1 MAKFAKPDDDDIVPP
16 VERVAPKAEAK
27 VAAVSPP
34 PAPPPQVTMV
44 DVVNTTAATQ
54 QTTQM
59 QMQTAQVQA
68 QAQVGTAEVALD
80 KEVFEQQAKKEDEHW
95 MKAYWR
101 PAMGWLYMIM
111 CFCDFVAFPI
121 ISIFIPIITK
131 MPYIAW
137 QSLTLSNGGLIHLSF
152 GAILG
157 VTAYGRTQ
165 EKVQSKQ

>member
-1 MAKFAKPDDDDIVPP
+1 MAKFTKAIDENDMVPP
-16 VERVAPKAEAK
+16 VERVAPKAMMAELAK
-27 VAAVSPP
+27 ITPPSVSVVQPPVTLPPVAPVAAPEVSFTIQEPS
-34 PAPPPQVTMV
+34 
-44 DVVNTTAATQ
+44 
-54 QTTQM
+54 
-59 QMQTAQVQA
+59 
-68 QAQVGTAEVALD
+68 E
-80 KEVFEQQAKKEDEHW
+80 KKEDEHW

-131 MPYIAW
+131 MPYVAW

-157 VTAYGRTQ
+157 VAAYGRTQ